1 MKNSQYSA
9 YSCNNI
15 FFNFNIDSISR
26 PVVQRRAALQRRNS
40 NCSIQGGVPYTNSHS
55 QFYSMYQKNNQYST
69 FNRNCAIPNQ
79 MSPGGAVPHAPSE
92 PQKFPEFNLNIP
104 QDPRQLEATVRKME
118 TYLALLNQIQSQMG
132 NGSSGTNRHVVPRIN
147 NYNSAG
153 MNQTNEVKRP
163 ILKQNKPV
171 QR

>member
-1 MKNSQYSA
+1 MHFCA
-9 YSCNNI
+9 LNI
-15 FFNFNIDSISR
+15 LSSFCSIFSIFRKDNLSR
-26 PVVQRRAALQRRNS
+26 PVVQRRAGGASLQRRAS

-55 QFYSMYQKNNQYST
+55 QFYSMYQKKNQFSS
-69 FNRNCAIPNQ
+69 FNRNCSNQISPPPHGAPPNAAH
-79 MSPGGAVPHAPSE
+79 GALGAE
-92 PQKFPEFNLNIP
+92 AMFNVP

-132 NGSSGTNRHVVPRIN
+132 NNNPRIN
-147 NYNSAG
+147 PSNNSLG
-153 MNQTNEVKRP
+153 FNQSNEVKRS

>member
-1 MKNSQYSA
+1 M
-9 YSCNNI
+9 
-15 FFNFNIDSISR
+15 
-26 PVVQRRAALQRRNS
+26 QRRAGGASLQRRAS

-55 QFYSMYQKNNQYST
+55 QFYSMYQKKNQFSS
-69 FNRNCAIPNQ
+69 FNRNCPNQ
-79 MSPGGAVPHAPSE
+79 ISPPPHGAPPNGPHGALGAE
-92 PQKFPEFNLNIP
+92 AMFNVP

-132 NGSSGTNRHVVPRIN
+132 NNRNNAPRIN
-147 NYNSAG
+147 PSNNSVG
-153 MNQTNEVKRP
+153 FNQSNEVKRP